1 MKKSTYYDI
10 RKLII
15 YKRENKIVIIISII
29 ILIFLILMI
38 TINFYTIKSTKSKI
52 KNAEEIKEKD
62 IDCILILGAG
72 IWGNRPS
79 YMLEDRLLEG
89 ANLYNKKIA
98 PKIIVSGDHGK
109 EEYNEVKVM
118 KDFLIEKGIPSNNIF
133 MDHAGF
139 SSYDSI
145 YRAKDIFKVKKLVI
159 VTQKYHLYR
168 SLYIA
173 QKLQL
178 KAYGIKADR
187 RKYRKQTYREL
198 REIFARNKD
207 FLKCILKPKPKYL
220 GEEIPIT
227 GNGNVTND

>member
-1 MKKSTYYDI
+1 M
-10 RKLII
+10 
-15 YKRENKIVIIISII
+15 IIISII
-29 ILIFLILMI
+29 ILALLILIMA
-38 TINFYTIKSTKSKI
+38 INFYIIKSTKSKI

-118 KDFLIEKGIPSNNIF
+118 KDFLIAKGIPSNDIF

-139 SSYDSI
+139 SSYDSM
-145 YRAKDIFKVKKLVI
+145 YRAKEIFKVNKLVI

-173 QKLQL
+173 KKLQL

-187 RKYRKQTYREL
+187 RKYRKQIYREL

-207 FLKCILKPKPKYL
+207 FFKCILKPKSKCL

-227 GNGNVTND
+227 GNGDVTND

>member
-1 MKKSTYYDI
+1 M
-10 RKLII
+10 
-15 YKRENKIVIIISII
+15 IIISII
-29 ILIFLILMI
+29 ILTVLILI
-38 TINFYTIKSTKSKI
+38 TTINFYIIKSTESKI
-52 KNAEEIKEKD
+52 KNAKEIKEKDIKEKD

-118 KDFLIEKGIPSNNIF
+118 KDFLIAKGIPSNDIF

-139 SSYDSI
+139 SSYDSM

-173 QKLQL
+173 KKLQL

-207 FLKCILKPKPKYL
+207 FFKCILKPKSKCL

-227 GNGNVTND
+227 GNGDVTND